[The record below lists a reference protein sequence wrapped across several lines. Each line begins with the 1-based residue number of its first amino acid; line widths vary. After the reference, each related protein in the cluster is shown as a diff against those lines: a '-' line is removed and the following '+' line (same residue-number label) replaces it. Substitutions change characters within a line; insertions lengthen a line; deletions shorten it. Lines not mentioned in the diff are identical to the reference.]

1 MKGIEKVFYPEAFN
15 SKHIRTHR
23 DFEDDLKAILERSG
37 NKAEFCGRYKQRL
50 RFLDERYERC
60 VLKRDW
66 FEKLRHADGL
76 FSMKFNKV
84 QKNIRIIFTFVEYK
98 GVKYALL
105 LYVFE
110 EKDNKNK
117 SQYSY
122 NTAIPIAQNRLKEV
136 LKDG

>member
-1 MKGIEKVFYPEAFN
+1 
-15 SKHIRTHR
+15 
-23 DFEDDLKAILERSG
+23 
-37 NKAEFCGRYKQRL
+37 
-50 RFLDERYERC
+50 
-60 VLKRDW
+60 
-66 FEKLRHADGL
+66 
-76 FSMKFNKV
+76 
-84 QKNIRIIFTFVEYK
+84 VEYK
-98 GVKYALL
+98 DVKYALL